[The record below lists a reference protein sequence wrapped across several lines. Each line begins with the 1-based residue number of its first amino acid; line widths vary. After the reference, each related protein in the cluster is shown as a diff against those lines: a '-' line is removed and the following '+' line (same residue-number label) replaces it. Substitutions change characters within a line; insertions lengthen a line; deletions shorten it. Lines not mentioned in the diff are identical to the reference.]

1 MNDTQNIEDV
11 LDVIPDSIEEMDP
24 IPMRDEI
31 LNLRETIES
40 MELDADIRERDMEKY
55 RQRLSRR
62 DATIRKMHQCLKAI
76 AQDNPCGA
84 HHNSMAAEAIKGHRD
99 PI

>member
-31 LNLRETIES
+31 LNLR
-40 MELDADIRERDMEKY
+40 
-55 RQRLSRR
+55 
-62 DATIRKMHQCLKAI
+62 
-76 AQDNPCGA
+76 
-84 HHNSMAAEAIKGHRD
+84 
-99 PI
+99 